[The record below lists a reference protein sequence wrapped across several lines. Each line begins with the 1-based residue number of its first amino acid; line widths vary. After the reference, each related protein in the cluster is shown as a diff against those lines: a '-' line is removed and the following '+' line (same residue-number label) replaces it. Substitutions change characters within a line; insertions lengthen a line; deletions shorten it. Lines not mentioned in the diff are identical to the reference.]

1 MDAFILTRPH
11 QSCGT
16 RIEKH
21 FLWLKNDSSTSVDEE
36 ASFMED
42 WALHCQ
48 FLSSRNRRTTDFY
61 HLMTLENGIP
71 HGCAWAVRVWFSHRM
86 VHSDSALR
94 PDASLLMFW
103 HCVVKASRLA
113 ARLQLLPN
121 RITSDSRWPCERRSL
136 PRRPRLKRGL
146 LTFSESPSLSS
157 CGTISNEMKARRA
170 LCCRSAVCCNNVSYF
185 HG

>member
-1 MDAFILTRPH
+1 MAINLTEAQYTELSMGKKPSRSEELMDAFILTRPH

-16 RIEKH
+16 SIEKH

-36 ASFMED
+36 ASFMVD
-42 WALHCQ
+42 WVLHCQ

-61 HLMTLENGIP
+61 HLMNGFP
-71 HGCAWAVRVWFSHRM
+71 HGCAWAAKVWFSHRM

-103 HCVVKASRLA
+103 HCVVKASRLG

-121 RITSDSRWPCERRSL
+121 RITLDSCWPCERRSL
-136 PRRPRLKRGL
+136 PRRRAFETGL
-146 LTFSESPSLSS
+146 
-157 CGTISNEMKARRA
+157 INI
-170 LCCRSAVCCNNVSYF
+170 
-185 HG
+185 